1 MQGIRHANGSQTRME
16 PLKVLSLVSSDVDV
30 LVIHDNEGSYEEISE
45 GISTVPGR
53 DRTGG
58 FQETSAD
65 PSKCDHDGVEKIWE
79 SVQKQHQ
86 GDRVDTRGRLGEE
99 REPESAQFLLFEPR
113 VEGEEFAQSSEEIAG
128 AKGMDA
134 VL

>member
-1 MQGIRHANGSQTRME
+1 MGNVHATVWHKRCGILHG
-16 PLKVLSLVSSDVDV
+16 
-30 LVIHDNEGSYEEISE
+30 NEGSYEEISK

-53 DRTGG
+53 DRTGS

-65 PSKCDHDGVEKIWE
+65 PSKCDHEKVEKSWYG
-79 SVQKQHQ
+79 VKKQYQ
-86 GDRVDTRGRLGEE
+86 GERVDTGGRLGEE

-113 VEGEEFAQSSEEIAG
+113 VEGEEFAQPSKEIAG